1 MQILACSVLE
11 QIIYLAE
18 TDRNKMIL
26 VLSAQSIEGVE
37 RFFDAIYEKKASERT
52 LREGRKG
59 RTVHRHLLGPPRDK
73 DREPLQTAYGTAA
86 FVVFP
91 QRVYFLHEKSEK
103 SSKFIAL

>member
-1 MQILACSVLE
+1 
-11 QIIYLAE
+11 
-18 TDRNKMIL
+18 MIL

-59 RTVHRHLLGPPRDK
+59 RTVHRHFKKPAGKVSCWGRPRDK
-73 DREPLQTAYGTAA
+73 SHEPLQTAYGTAA